1 MQIRFDWKQFFF
13 SVADPCFGP
22 RIRSHIFLKR
32 SNSDLLFSDCGCE
45 VEVKDTDPVRLK
57 TGGFSVTECGTVA
70 RCTNPLFHGKKNNMC
85 IDIVCIDS

>member
-22 RIRSHIFLKR
+22 RIRSRIFLKR

-57 TGGFSVTECGTVA
+57 TGVLVLRNAEPLLVVRIPYFMA
-70 RCTNPLFHGKKNNMC
+70 RKITCVLT
-85 IDIVCIDS
+85 SSA